1 MPTMATSSAEI
12 MQAEAE
18 LCCHTIGYLKSTAL
32 HTAVKLGIPNIIHR
46 HGGAASLS
54 DLLAALP
61 LLPPSKR
68 PYLSRLMK
76 VLAVAGIFTAEE
88 DAPATGGEAAA
99 AACVYRLN
107 PMSRLLVDDD
117 DDIGIHGSGGGGGRS
132 LSPCVLVSTTPLY
145 LLASLKFHQWLLSGE
160 SAAAAATP
168 FAMAHGGDTFYGVAG
183 RDEGVNEMF
192 NEAMGASSQ
201 LLSGLV
207 VRECGGVFAG
217 VTSLVDVGGGDGTMA
232 RAIAEGF
239 PHVKCSVLDLP
250 QVVDGI
256 SSSPARD
263 DSDTT
268 VEFVAGDMMEFIPPA
283 DIVLLKYVL
292 HNWSDED
299 CVKILKRCRE
309 AITKEGRIGKV
320 VVIDTVIGSPSQKI
334 LEAQVLMDM
343 CMMMLLDG
351 KEREEQNWHRIFMEA
366 GFSHYKIQPI
376 LGMRS
381 VIEVYP

>member
-1 MPTMATSSAEI
+1 MASSSAEI

-61 LLPPSKR
+61 ILPPSRR

-88 DAPATGGEAAA
+88 DHVPATGG
-99 AACVYRLN
+99 VYRLN
-107 PMSRLLVDDD
+107 AVSRLLVEDDAS
-117 DDIGIHGSGGGGGRS
+117 INGGCGGRS
-132 LSPCVLVSTTPLY
+132 LSPCVLMGTTSLY
-145 LLASLKFHQWLLSGE
+145 LLASLKFHQWLLSYGDD
-160 SAAAAATP
+160 AATP
-168 FAMAHGGDTFYGVAG
+168 FAMAHGDTLYGVAG
-183 RDEGVNEMF
+183 RDAGVNAAF
-192 NEAMGASSQ
+192 NEAMGASSE
-201 LLSGLV
+201 LLTGLV
-207 VRECGGVFAG
+207 VSECGGVFAG

-232 RAIAEGF
+232 RAIARGF
-239 PHVKCSVLDLP
+239 PHVRCSVLDLP
-250 QVVDGI
+250 QVVDGV
-256 SSSPARD
+256 SSSDCD
-263 DSDTT
+263 DVV
-268 VEFVAGDMMEFIPPA
+268 VEFVAGDMMEFVPPA
-283 DIVLLKYVL
+283 DVVLLKYVL

-299 CVKILKRCRE
+299 CVKILTRCRE
-309 AITKEGRIGKV
+309 AITKGGRTGKV
-320 VVIDTVIGSPSQKI
+320 VVIDTVIGSPSQKL

-343 CMMMLLDG
+343 CMMMLFDG
-351 KEREEQNWHRIFMEA
+351 KEREEQNWHRIFKEA
-366 GFSHYKIQPI
+366 GFNHCKIQPI